1 MPANAEQ
8 IRSFKLQLPLSREGD
23 LQAPS
28 LPEALTR
35 PGSRGASGEAQALL
49 AITSVK
55 ASYELAAAS
64 RSMTAPVSARALL
77 EDELLA
83 LEAEDGSTIF
93 IRADRLRADLER
105 LYPEAIDADGE
116 IDLALFRD
124 RNDTSRGLGSWIWRR
139 LSVLQL
145 NSDAIIEEARRQA
158 TEWLGGA
165 VAERLA
171 TRLGDQAVFAASQ
184 LGTKALMA
192 TIESRLAGDHGLY
205 QWRGGDLLEGDL
217 CLPGDARLVWNDE
230 PALVFIHGT
239 GSGTVGSFGDLARSE
254 DWHAFRRAFGERI
267 FGFEHRTFSESPVD
281 NALALANCLP
291 VGARISLVTHS
302 RGGLVGD
309 LLSLGSLNPAGDL
322 VRDFRREPRP
332 DEEEAEA
339 ADASGELRALRERTA
354 EEERAKLQSLIELLD
369 RKALRVE
376 CYVRVAC
383 PAAGTALLSDNLEV
397 FLSGLLALV
406 RKLGAWGAGAVAGM
420 IASPL
425 AGAVVRRSAD
435 QGLQMLSRIVLEIA
449 AKRLQPQFVPGIE
462 AMLPDAPLGA
472 FLGRAPRTQGVRM
485 AVIAGDV
492 EGSGLLGRIGVMFTD
507 WMLFDRA
514 DNDLVVDTASMYGG
528 LVAANGGHALFDQ
541 GEEVNHFSYFRNPRT
556 RSALRDW
563 LLDQNAIERHGW
575 ANLPSPT
582 SLAEAERAG
591 TRGKSA
597 APPDDSRPVVILLPG
612 IMGSHLEVNRRTPD
626 EPGSG
631 DRVWMAPLD
640 LVAGGLRKIARG
652 ASGVAPEDL
661 VSLGYGK
668 LVIHLEASHRVI
680 RFPYDWRLDP
690 RDAAKALAS
699 VVEAALAA
707 HPHQPLRLLAH
718 SMGGV
723 VARTFIAV
731 RPDLWNAIAA
741 RPGGRLLML
750 GTPNHGSHLMVETL
764 LGKSETIRLLARIDA
779 RHGLQSVLDIVA
791 GFNGA
796 LQLLP
801 EPGFS
806 DTAGPQA
813 RDFHAADT
821 WPELA
826 ERNNDFWFG
835 KRLAGLP
842 DELDLKAADEC
853 WKVIRQGDEF
863 IRLNA
868 DRVAYVYGQAENTPC
883 GIRVGEKSIEMLG
896 TPHGDGSVT
905 WASGKLDAL
914 PDERCW
920 FMPADHMGLCS
931 TAKYF
936 DEISSLLATGVPR
949 RLGHLPV
956 ARSAAAAPVRA
967 YQPGPAPG
975 FPSEEGLMVQLL
987 GGRPRTRLPP
997 SVRQSLRVSVRAMDL
1012 RFVRVPLLCGH
1023 YLDDPISGPEAVID
1037 QHLVEFALSRRHR
1050 LGVHAGE
1057 IGSVSVVLMPR
1068 CREDLLRRTGRGAV
1082 VVGLGEMG
1090 KLTSRAITETVRAGV
1105 LRLLLHSEDR
1115 CAEAGG
1121 GSSDIAR
1128 DQVELRLAS
1137 LLIGSNSTAHLSPDE
1152 SVKAVV
1158 LGVCEANQ
1166 QFAAGLE
1173 SDHKTA
1179 PEGVR
1184 NPARVV
1190 HLEFIEIYR
1199 DAAITAARAVR
1210 VLPQVLARD
1219 LQRLK
1224 LRLEA
1229 DQELHYGEGVRT
1241 RLSVSPASGYWPRLI
1256 VTDADAA
1263 DSECGPEC
1271 YQVHTSSPFPP
1282 EIQRALL
1289 AGRSAAEAGALVT
1302 GGAEPAPLRYAR
1314 RLRFTY
1320 LGQRARAESII
1331 QQRQPGVAETLV
1343 ADAIANTRYV
1353 PETGIGTTLFHLLV
1367 PPDFKVSAR
1376 ESSNL
1381 LLVVDGTTANL
1392 PWEMLEIDGDP
1403 LVLRRRMVRQLVSTR
1418 FRPAVRTTRTR
1429 TALLIANPSTRGYY
1443 AQFGGPDWKP
1453 STDVAGR
1460 VRPDRLP
1467 SLAGAERELQKV
1479 LPILE
1484 RRGYKVESTEP
1495 DALCGDVFGRLFRRP
1510 YRIMVVSA
1518 HGIFQVRAR
1527 DGGFR
1532 SGVALS
1538 DGLVLSAAEIGL
1550 MEVVPEFVF
1559 LNCCHLGRADA
1570 APSAAG
1576 NRLAYSLARELIEV
1590 GVRCVIAA
1598 GWEVDD
1604 DAGCTFAEAFF
1615 KTFVEDNENFAE
1627 AVFAARCQVRDRH
1640 PDSNTFGAYQAYGD
1654 PTFRLEIEERSG
1666 AGTGSLV
1673 TPEELL
1679 DWVAGLRVDAY
1690 QMKTGGMRGGAP
1702 SLDSVAG
1709 LVDARLR
1716 DVPGGWVERP
1726 DVQQHLGLLFAEYG
1740 RAGFA
1745 RARLALQ
1752 RAIAEEARSGVV
1764 ALICIEQLANIEAR
1778 EAMALASVPGQR
1790 EEALRLIEIAIKR
1803 LSELVRITG
1812 ADPTGSVADTSATAG
1827 RPVNTERL
1835 SILGSALKR
1844 KAILLA
1850 IGGEKWSEVGKVLR
1864 AARDAYHSGEGS
1876 PETGSFNPY
1885 ALINRLQLDAL
1896 LGEVPDDL
1904 EVLIERCTA
1913 AARQRYGESFD
1924 FFDAV
1929 MPVDAALASLLHP
1942 KAALETTDE
1951 RTGKPVSCFDGL
1963 AVQYHTA
1970 IRDLSPSPRKFDS
1983 VVAQL
1988 RHFVTLLRLRNA
2000 AGDKE
2005 RAGALEALAV
2015 RLSPDSDASRR
2026 EVIAPAEKPAVV
2038 EGGEQGPSARS
2049 ASAAKARSRA
2059 RKPPGDG

>member
-1 MPANAEQ
+1 MPANPDQSMRFA
-8 IRSFKLQLPLSREGD
+8 LQLPLSRDGAD
-23 LQAPS
+23 RSPG
-28 LPEALTR
+28 LPAALTV
-35 PGSRGASGEAQALL
+35 PGSRGAGGEAEPLL
-49 AITSVK
+49 GVVSVT
-55 ASYELAAAS
+55 ASYDLAAAS
-64 RSMTAPVSARALL
+64 RSATAPASIRAALA
-77 EDELLA
+77 DELLA

-105 LYPEAIDADGE
+105 LYPEAIGADGE
-116 IDLALFRD
+116 IDFALFRD
-124 RNDTSRGLGSWIWRR
+124 RNETSRGLGSWIWRR

-192 TIESRLAGDHGLY
+192 TIEGRLAGDHGLY
-205 QWRGGDLLEGDL
+205 QWRGGDLLARDL
-217 CLPGDARLVWNDE
+217 CQPGDARLVWNDE

-239 GSGTVGSFGDLARSE
+239 GSGTIGSFGDLARSE

-281 NALALANCLP
+281 NALALAECLP

-322 VRDFRREPRP
+322 VRDFRRVARP

-339 ADASGELRALRERTA
+339 ADESGELRALRERTA
-354 EEERAKLQSLIELLD
+354 EDERAKLQALIELLD

-406 RKLGAWGAGAVAGM
+406 RKLGAWGLGAVAGV
-420 IASPL
+420 IASPV
-425 AGAVVRRSAD
+425 AGAVVRRTAD
-435 QGLQMLSRIVLEIA
+435 QGLQMLSRVVLEIA

-492 EGSGLLGRIGVMFTD
+492 EGSGMIGRIGVMFTD
-507 WMLFDRA
+507 WMFFDRA

-528 LVAANGGHALFDQ
+528 LVASNGGHALFDQ

-563 LLDQNAIERHGW
+563 LLDQNAVERHGW
-575 ANLPSPT
+575 ATLPSPT
-582 SLAEAERAG
+582 LLAESERAG
-591 TRGKSA
+591 TRGKTA
-597 APPDDSRPVVILLPG
+597 PPPDDSRPVVILLPG
-612 IMGSHLEVNRRTPD
+612 IMGSHLEVNRRRQD

-661 VSLGYGK
+661 VGLAYGK
-668 LVIHLEASHRVI
+668 LVTHLEATHRVI
-680 RFPYDWRLDP
+680 RFPYDWRIDP
-690 RDAAKALAS
+690 REAAKALAS
-699 VVEAALAA
+699 VVELALAA

-718 SMGGV
+718 SMGGL
-723 VARTFIAV
+723 VARAFIAL
-731 RPDLWNAIAA
+731 RPDLWRAITA
-741 RPGGRLLML
+741 RAGGRLVML

-791 GFNGA
+791 GFSGA

-806 DTAGPQA
+806 DTGGPQA

-821 WPELA
+821 WSELA

-835 KRLAGLP
+835 KRLAGRPGEPDLEEVGKCWEVIRRG
-842 DELDLKAADEC
+842 DEL
-853 WKVIRQGDEF
+853 IG
-863 IRLNA
+863 LNA

-883 GIRVGEKSIEMLG
+883 GIRVGEKNIEMLG

-905 WASGKLDAL
+905 WASGKLAVL
-914 PDERCW
+914 PDDRCW
-920 FMPADHMGLCS
+920 FMPADHMGLTS

-936 DEISSLLATGVPR
+936 NEISSLLATGMPQ
-949 RLGHLPV
+949 RLGRLPV
-956 ARSAAAAPVRA
+956 ARSGAAAPVRA

-1012 RFVRVPLLCGH
+1012 RFVRIPLLCGH

-1037 QHLVEFALSRRHR
+1037 QHLVDFALSRRHR

-1115 CAEAGG
+1115 CAETAGSG
-1121 GSSDIAR
+1121 EAAR

-1173 SDHKTA
+1173 SDHKTQT
-1179 PEGVR
+1179 EGAR

-1210 VLPQVLARD
+1210 ILPQALARD

-1256 VTDADAA
+1256 VTDADAS

-1271 YQVHTSSPFPP
+1271 YQVQASSPFPP

-1289 AGRSAAEAGALVT
+1289 AGRSAAEAGALIT
-1302 GGAEPAPLRYAR
+1302 GMAEPAPLRYAR

-1331 QQRQPGVAETLV
+1331 LQRQPGVAETLV

-1367 PPDFKVSAR
+1367 PPDFKASAR

-1418 FRPAVRTTRTR
+1418 FRPSVRTTRTR

-1467 SLAGAERELQKV
+1467 SLAGAERELQRV
-1479 LPILE
+1479 APILE

-1495 DALCGDVFGRLFRRP
+1495 EALCGDVFGRIFRRP
-1510 YRIMVVSA
+1510 YRIMAVSA
-1518 HGIFQVRAR
+1518 HGVFQVRAR

-1538 DGLVLSAAEIGL
+1538 DGLVLSAAEVGL
-1550 MEVVPEFVF
+1550 MEVVPELVF

-1570 APSAAG
+1570 TASASG

-1615 KTFVEDNENFAE
+1615 KAFVEDNENFAE
-1627 AVFAARCQVRDRH
+1627 AIFIARCQVRDRH

-1666 AGTGSLV
+1666 SGAGSLV

-1679 DWVAGLRVDAY
+1679 DWIAGLRVDAY
-1690 QMKTGGMRGGAP
+1690 QMKTGGMLGGAP
-1702 SLDSVAG
+1702 SFDSVADR
-1709 LVDARLR
+1709 VDARLR
-1716 DVPGGWVERP
+1716 DVPGAWVERP
-1726 DVQQHLGLLFAEYG
+1726 DVQQHLGLLFGEYG

-1745 RARLALQ
+1745 RARMALQ

-1764 ALICIEQLANIEAR
+1764 ALTCIEQLANIEAR
-1778 EAMALASVPGQR
+1778 EATAMASVPGQR
-1790 EEALRLIEIAIKR
+1790 EEALRLIEAAIKR

-1812 ADPTGSVADTSATAG
+1812 ADPTGSEPDASGASG
-1827 RPVNTERL
+1827 RPVNTERQ
-1835 SILGSALKR
+1835 SILGSARKR
-1844 KAILLA
+1844 KAILRA
-1850 IGGEKWSEVGKVLR
+1850 TDGASWSKVREVLVE
-1864 AARDAYHSGEGS
+1864 ARDAYHAGEGS
-1876 PETGSFNPY
+1876 PEAGSFNPY

-1896 LGEVPDDL
+1896 LDEVPDDL
-1904 EVLIERCTA
+1904 EVLIERCSA
-1913 AARQRYGESFD
+1913 AARRRYADSFD
-1924 FFDAV
+1924 FYDAV
-1929 MPVDAALASLLHP
+1929 MPVDAALARLLHS
-1942 KAALETTDE
+1942 KAALEETDE

-1963 AVQYHTA
+1963 AAQYHSA
-1970 IRDLSPSPRKFDS
+1970 IRDLSPSPRRFDS
-1983 VVAQL
+1983 VVTQL
-1988 RHFVTLLRLRNA
+1988 RHLVILLRLRNKADDGKRA
-2000 AGDKE
+2000 A
-2005 RAGALEALAV
+2005 ALEALAA
-2015 RLSPDSDASRR
+2015 RLAPDSDG
-2026 EVIAPAEKPAVV
+2026 KPAAPRRGDPPAATGEEGV
-2038 EGGEQGPSARS
+2038 EPNTAEASTSATKAKPSAR
-2049 ASAAKARSRA
+2049 RPP
-2059 RKPPGDG
+2059 RKG

>member
-1 MPANAEQ
+1 MPADADQ
-8 IRSFKLQLPLSREGD
+8 LKSFKLQLPLSREGEH
-23 LQAPS
+23 LAPG
-28 LPEALTR
+28 LPAALTV
-35 PGSRGASGEAQALL
+35 PGSRGASGEALALL
-49 AITSVK
+49 AGVSVK

-145 NSDAIIEEARRQA
+145 SGDAIIEEARRQA
-158 TEWLGGA
+158 TEWIGGA

-171 TRLGDQAVFAASQ
+171 ARLGDHAVLAASQ

-192 TIESRLAGDHGLY
+192 AIEGRLAGDHGLY
-205 QWRGGDLLEGDL
+205 QWRGGDLLERDL
-217 CLPGDARLVWNDE
+217 CQPGDARLAWNDE
-230 PALVFIHGT
+230 RALVFIHGT

-281 NALALANCLP
+281 NALALAACLP

-309 LLSLGSLNPAGDL
+309 LLCLGSLNPAGDL
-322 VRDFRREPRP
+322 VRDFRRVPRP

-339 ADASGELRALRERTA
+339 ADESGELRALRERTA
-354 EEERAKLQSLIELLD
+354 EDERAKLQALIELLD
-369 RKALRVE
+369 RKALRIE

-383 PAAGTALLSDNLEV
+383 PAAGTALLSDNFEV

-406 RKLGAWGAGAVAGM
+406 RKLGAWGVGAVAGM
-420 IASPL
+420 IASPV
-425 AGAVVRRSAD
+425 AGAVVRRTAD
-435 QGLQMLSRIVLEIA
+435 QGLQMLTRIVLEIA

-492 EGSGLLGRIGVMFTD
+492 EGAGLLGRIGVMFTD

-514 DNDLVVDTASMYGG
+514 DNDLVVDTASMYAG

-563 LLDQNAIERHGW
+563 LLDRNAVERHGW
-575 ANLPSPT
+575 AILPSPT
-582 SLAEAERAG
+582 VLAESERGGA
-591 TRGKSA
+591 RGKA
-597 APPDDSRPVVILLPG
+597 APPADDSRPVVILLPG
-612 IMGSHLEVNRRTPD
+612 IMGSHLEVNRRRQD

-661 VSLGYGK
+661 VGLAYTK
-668 LVIHLEASHRVI
+668 LVTHLEATHRVI

-690 RDAAKALAS
+690 QAAASVLAG

-707 HPHQPLRLLAH
+707 NPHQPLRLLAH
-718 SMGGV
+718 SMGGL
-723 VARTFIAV
+723 VARAFIAL
-731 RPDLWNAIAA
+731 RPDLWNAITA
-741 RPGGRLLML
+741 RAGGRLVML

-806 DTAGPQA
+806 DTGGPQA
-813 RDFHAADT
+813 RDFHAAET

-835 KRLAGLP
+835 KRLAGRP
-842 DELDLKAADEC
+842 SGHDLKAVRDC
-853 WKVIRQGDEF
+853 WEVIRRGDEL
-863 IRLNA
+863 IRASA

-883 GIRVGEKSIEMLG
+883 GIRVGDKRIDMLG

-905 WASGKLDAL
+905 WSSGKLDVL
-914 PDERCW
+914 PDDRCW
-920 FMPADHMGLCS
+920 FMPVDHMGLTS
-931 TAKYF
+931 TTKYF
-936 DEISSLLATGVPR
+936 DEIGALLATGMPR
-949 RLGHLPV
+949 RLGRLPV
-956 ARSAAAAPVRA
+956 ARSGAAAPVRA

-987 GGRPRTRLPP
+987 GGRPQSRLPP

-1012 RFVRVPLLCGH
+1012 RFVRIPLLCGH

-1037 QHLVEFALSRRHR
+1037 QYLVDSALSRRHR

-1082 VVGLGEMG
+1082 IVGLGEMG

-1115 CAEAGG
+1115 CAETAVGSGDAG
-1121 GSSDIAR
+1121 R

-1173 SDHKTA
+1173 SDHKTLA
-1179 PEGVR
+1179 EGGR
-1184 NPARVV
+1184 NPARVI

-1210 VLPQVLARD
+1210 VLPQALARD

-1229 DQELHYGEGVRT
+1229 DQELHYGEGART

-1256 VTDADAA
+1256 VTDADTA

-1271 YQVHTSSPFPP
+1271 YQVHATSPFPP

-1289 AGRSAAEAGALVT
+1289 AGRSAAEAGALIT
-1302 GGAEPAPLRYAR
+1302 GMAEPAPLRYAR

-1331 QQRQPGVAETLV
+1331 LQRQPGVAETLV

-1467 SLAGAERELQKV
+1467 SLAGAERELQRV
-1479 LPILE
+1479 APILE
-1484 RRGYKVESTEP
+1484 RRGYQVESTEP

-1518 HGIFQVRAR
+1518 HGVFQVQAR
-1527 DGGFR
+1527 DGGYR

-1550 MEVVPEFVF
+1550 MEVVPELVF

-1570 APSAAG
+1570 TASTAG

-1615 KTFVEDNENFAE
+1615 KAFVEENENFAE
-1627 AVFAARCQVRDRH
+1627 AIFGARCQVRDRH

-1654 PTFRLEIEERSG
+1654 PTFRLEIEERPG
-1666 AGTGSLV
+1666 AGAGALV

-1679 DWVAGLRVDAY
+1679 DWIAGLRVDAY
-1690 QMKTGGMRGGAP
+1690 QMKTGGMVGGEP
-1702 SLDSVAG
+1702 SFDSVADG
-1709 LVDARLR
+1709 VDARLR
-1716 DVPGGWVERP
+1716 DVPGAWVERP
-1726 DVQQHLGLLFAEYG
+1726 DVQQHLGLLFGEYG

-1745 RARLALQ
+1745 RARVALQ

-1764 ALICIEQLANIEAR
+1764 ALTCIEQLANIEAR
-1778 EAMALASVPGQR
+1778 EASAMASMPGSLD
-1790 EEALRLIEIAIKR
+1790 EALRLIEVAIMR
-1803 LSELVRITG
+1803 LGELVRITST
-1812 ADPTGSVADTSATAG
+1812 DPTGREPDGSGSSG
-1827 RPVNTERL
+1827 RPVNSERL
-1835 SILGSALKR
+1835 AILGSARKR

-1850 IGGEKWSEVGKVLR
+1850 VGGASWPAVRDVL
-1864 AARDAYHSGEGS
+1864 AEARDAYRSGQGS

-1896 LGEVPDDL
+1896 LDELPDDL
-1904 EVLIERCTA
+1904 EVLIERCAA
-1913 AARQRYGESFD
+1913 AARRRYADSYD

-1929 MPVDAALASLLHP
+1929 MPVDAALARLLHP
-1942 KAALETTDE
+1942 NSVLESTDE
-1951 RTGKPVSCFDGL
+1951 RTGSPVSCFEGL
-1963 AVQYHTA
+1963 AAQYHAA

-1983 VVAQL
+1983 VVSQL
-1988 RHFVTLLRLRNA
+1988 RHFVTLLRLRNCSDDARRA
-2000 AGDKE
+2000 A
-2005 RAGALEALAV
+2005 ALEALAV
-2015 RLSPDSDASRR
+2015 RLAPDSDRR
-2026 EVIAPAEKPAVV
+2026 PGPVAPDVAESGAPAVK
-2038 EGGEQGPSARS
+2038 
-2049 ASAAKARSRA
+2049 AKSSRPP
-2059 RKPPGDG
+2059 RKG